1 MTRQVLI
8 AHVCPCVFMPLA
20 SAIVFHLLEAL
31 DRPCQVVSL
40 SEETMDHLTNDW
52 YLNLELSQ
60 FKIVCNLQV
69 RYIRLSIRHLKLM
82 ELGRKVRFVTPHVPP
97 PTLEVL
103 SPMAA

>member
-1 MTRQVLI
+1 
-8 AHVCPCVFMPLA
+8 MPLA

-60 FKIVCNLQV
+60 FKSVQPAGSEYQAKHTTSEV
-69 RYIRLSIRHLKLM
+69 DGIREKGSLRHAT
-82 ELGRKVRFVTPHVPP
+82 R
-97 PTLEVL
+97 PTTN
-103 SPMAA
+103 P